1 MKESPLNS
9 LQGFGKRSLFA
20 FAMSS
25 FLLVIW
31 TLELSRSTFNPQSHI
46 SPSNYEAPNMTKE
59 TPAPSVQPSPIPN
72 PLSVPQTPGNVAA
85 IIETRPLKPL
95 IPLILHFSSV
105 LGPEW
110 PIHIFTTQTTIPY
123 SRSLLRALD
132 SKRVQIRRLPSE
144 STFTDR
150 NSVSE
155 FLTTPWFWEQL
166 APAGHVL
173 LFQADSILC
182 YNAPMRVEDFLRY
195 DFVGAPI
202 DPTIGS
208 GMNGGL
214 SLRRRQLMLEITLG
228 YSWREELAKAEN
240 PQDPKV
246 EFEDQWY
253 WHKLHDM
260 GARMPNREEASKFS
274 VETIWYETPLGYH
287 QVQRWNMDHVETLDQ
302 YCPEYKLATDLLLP
316 G

>member
-1 MKESPLNS
+1 MAGPSSPGLFDMKDGPLKP
-9 LQGFGKRSLFA
+9 LQGWGKRSFA
-20 FAMSS
+20 FAVA
-25 FLLVIW
+25 FLLIIW
-31 TLELSRSTFNPQSHI
+31 TLELWPSTLNPQSHI
-46 SPSNYEAPNMTKE
+46 SPSNGEASNMTKE
-59 TPAPSVQPSPIPN
+59 TPASSSQN
-72 PLSVPQTPGNVAA
+72 PGNVAA

-105 LGPEW
+105 LGPDW
-110 PIHIFTTQTTIPY
+110 PIHIFTTQTTIPH
-123 SRSLLRALD
+123 SRSLQRALD
-132 SKRVQIRRLPSE
+132 CKRVQIRHLPTE

-155 FLTTPWFWEQL
+155 FLTTPWFWQQL

-182 YNAPMRVEDFLRY
+182 YNAPMRVEDFLQY

-202 DPTIGS
+202 DGTIGQ

-214 SLRRRQLMLEITLG
+214 SLRRRKLMLEVSLR
-228 YSWREELAKAEN
+228 YSWRGELATAEN
-240 PQDPKV
+240 PV

-253 WHKLHDM
+253 WHKLLGM
-260 GARMPNREEASKFS
+260 GARMPSQEEASKFS
-274 VETIWYETPLGYH
+274 VETIWYETPVGYH
-287 QVQRWNMDHVETLDQ
+287 QVQRWNMDHIETVDQ
-302 YCPEYKLATDLLLP
+302 YCPEYRLATDRLIP